1 MTPDNSINL
10 GINSTRNQ
18 FIRKQSDTFKTSWNQ
33 QSSLSNIQP
42 IRFEN
47 HYESVVSRFGA
58 NQSRSSESNLWKST
72 ILDSCKNTIIIN
84 WTKLIKQQMIWR
96 ICYKTLEYRLRT
108 IKGGWTRLR
117 MFRNSTFRWCPI
129 TNSLINPDGNLTTL
143 QTTSHSTPKS

>member
-58 NQSRSSESNLWKST
+58 NQSRSSESNLS
-72 ILDSCKNTIIIN
+72 NE
-84 WTKLIKQQMIWR
+84 
-96 ICYKTLEYRLRT
+96 LEVYY
-108 IKGGWTRLR
+108 TRL
-117 MFRNSTFRWCPI
+117 MQEYNNHQLDKANKTANDLENLLQNSGVQVENYQRWM
-129 TNSLINPDGNLTTL
+129 NSIKNV
-143 QTTSHSTPKS
+143 QK